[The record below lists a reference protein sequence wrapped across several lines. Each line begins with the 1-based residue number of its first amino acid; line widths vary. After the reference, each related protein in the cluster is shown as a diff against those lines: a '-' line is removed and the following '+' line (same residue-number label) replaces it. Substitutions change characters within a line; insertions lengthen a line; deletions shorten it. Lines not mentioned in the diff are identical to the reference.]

1 MKGSAEVEH
10 KSIQQPSNK
19 EIPRQQLEP
28 VAEVSGN
35 NVVIHGLKDWT
46 MKCRQS
52 LVLEL
57 RQKTESLSEG
67 L

>member
-1 MKGSAEVEH
+1 MEQKF
-10 KSIQQPSNK
+10 IQQASNK
-19 EIPRQQLEP
+19 EIPRQQMEP

-35 NVVIHGLKDWT
+35 NVVIHGLKDRT

-57 RQKTESLSEG
+57 RQKIESLSVG